1 MADARVRSLLTLAR
15 AIDALNDRVG
25 RAVSWL
31 VLAAVL
37 VSAGNALARYG
48 LDLSSNA
55 WLEIQW
61 YLFSAIFLVA
71 SGWALQRNAHVRIDV
86 LSARCSPRARAWI
99 DLLGGLLFLMPM
111 ALLVLYFSWPMFVQ
125 SYVGHE
131 ISSDAGGLVRWPVKL
146 LIPLGFALLALQ
158 GVSEVIK
165 RIAFLGGTADEPGV
179 EPR

>member
-1 MADARVRSLLTLAR
+1 VRSLLALAR

-31 VLAAVL
+31 VLGAVL

-61 YLFSAIFLVA
+61 YLFAAIFLLA
-71 SGWALQRNAHVRIDV
+71 SGWTLQRNAHVRIDV
-86 LSARCSPRARAWI
+86 LSSRYSQRARAWI
-99 DLLGGLLFLMPM
+99 DLLGGMLFLMPM
-111 ALLVLYFSWPMFVQ
+111 ALLILHFSWPMFVQ

-146 LIPLGFALLALQ
+146 LIPLGFALLVLQ
-158 GVSEVIK
+158 GVSEMIK
-165 RIAFLGGTADEPGV
+165 RIGFLRGIADESGV
-179 EPR
+179 EPP